1 MVQISHV
8 PRRFDIV
15 LRTLYVGGCNRH
27 VRFERQFQAATQDRG
42 RSTLHG
48 GRGDHELRHPWCR
61 LPAGYRGPGAPD
73 RIRCPARRRPG
84 PHGRGDCLWR
94 QHYSR
99 IPCLH
104 ALPCDSARAR
114 QARVS
119 HHRPQL
125 HLPAHSRQL
134 YPVLPHHA
142 RKRRRPCAVLCRVG
156 HRHRRDCPRVLYAR
170 ASTALGKWPGLPA
183 DGLAR
188 YL

>member
-1 MVQISHV
+1 MVQISHA

-27 VRFERQFQAATQDRG
+27 VRFERQFQAATQGRG
-42 RSTLHG
+42 RSALHG

-61 LPAGYRGPGAPD
+61 LSAGYRGPGAPD

-94 QHYSR
+94 QYHPR
-99 IPCLH
+99 ILGLH
-104 ALPCDSARAR
+104 ALSRDSASSR
-114 QARVS
+114 QTRVS

-134 YPVLPHHA
+134 YPVLPHHT

-156 HRHRRDCPRVLYAR
+156 HRHHRHRTRVLFAR
-170 ASTALGKWPGLPA
+170 ASAALGKRPGLSA

-188 YL
+188 RL